1 MRPVAHLVA
10 LTLLVCFAAAV
21 DTAASARRQTD
32 SSKTAAGGKSVLSI
46 LKAKLQ
52 ERKTSKLLDSS
63 NEGED
68 VNQLIQRH
76 LKESFYSFLQTSS
89 QAKAK
94 VNAEPRGGGQGDE
107 ELLPWDRIRLTA
119 QSCQEGPTYS
129 RNEPANMKLI
139 TDQEQCNVC
148 SRIVVNANRW
158 NWKKHYS
165 SLCVGVPRHLL
176 DLCKHWACK
185 MSVHCPEFI
194 GNKCIRRRLRA
205 GSMPKEIFVLE
216 LLGYPEEKYC
226 KLF

>member
-10 LTLLVCFAAAV
+10 LTLLVYFAAAV
-21 DTAASARRQTD
+21 AASSRRQTD

-52 ERKTSKLLDSS
+52 ERQASKLLDSS

-76 LKESFYSFLQTSS
+76 LKESFYSFLQTNS

-94 VNAEPRGGGQGDE
+94 VNTDPRGGQGE

-148 SRIVVNANRW
+148 SRIVVNANR
-158 NWKKHYS
+158 
-165 SLCVGVPRHLL
+165 
-176 DLCKHWACK
+176 
-185 MSVHCPEFI
+185 
-194 GNKCIRRRLRA
+194 
-205 GSMPKEIFVLE
+205 
-216 LLGYPEEKYC
+216 
-226 KLF
+226 